1 MQTTATRTVV
11 VGNREGLHL
20 RAAMIIAQ
28 TAKPFESTV
37 ELVKADRRAKAKDI
51 FEVLGLGA
59 EQGTE
64 LVLEANGPDAEPA
77 LEALV
82 RLFSEN
88 FGED

>member
-11 VGNREGLHL
+11 VRNPQGLHL
-20 RAAMIIAQ
+20 RAAMAIGQ
-28 TAKPFESTV
+28 TAKPFESKI
-37 ELVKADRRAKAKDI
+37 ELVRGDQRVEATDWLQILSLA
-51 FEVLGLGA
+51 A
-59 EQGTE
+59 EAGTE